1 MRLMPL
7 PPVIAR
13 TVGGATKMPVP
24 TILFSISALFRVIS
38 SYNSFNL
45 HADHLLTRLK
55 DNQDNGWA

>member
-1 MRLMPL
+1 L

-38 SYNSFNL
+38 SYNSCNL
-45 HADHLLTRLK
+45 HADHLLTWLK
-55 DNQDNGWA
+55 NNQDNGRA